1 MEGAPLTPPVLGSSA
16 LPQTLKGIRRAQ
28 VAGVVVGEGFRFGYR
43 AAGDCDALRALG
55 AAAGL
60 RVAVADLVDA
70 GEAGLAVK
78 ARAPPQPG
86 APRRAKGDGA
96 CRRRCG
102 RPGWPAGA
110 PERSR
115 AVAAAHGGGGAQRQG
130 LPCTRQKFCQAS
142 CRRARQAG
150 LVTVSKRVCMRAV
163 VLLPAQLAAVIPMP
177 DAPTLPALTLEARA
191 GVLVQGARGA
201 GGGAAAARGRL
212 PRPAL
217 PPGRGRRPRRRG
229 PAAARQPVVRPPLVA
244 DWRRPDGEGPGGRH

>member
-1 MEGAPLTPPVLGSSA
+1 MEGAPLTRPVLCSSA
-16 LPQTLKGIRRAQ
+16 LPNTLKGIRCTQ

-43 AAGDCDALRALG
+43 AAGDCDALRKLG

-70 GEAGLAVK
+70 GEPGLAVK

-86 APRRAKGDGA
+86 APRHAAGDGA

-102 RPGWPAGA
+102 RPGCPAGA
-110 PERSR
+110 PERGR
-115 AVAAAHGGGGAQRQG
+115 ACAAAQAGHGAQHRGLLCTRRDIRQASFT
-130 LPCTRQKFCQAS
+130 LPCTPGWVGCNMTMYLYAGYNFAACTAR
-142 CRRARQAG
+142 RGRARCRVLSTL
-150 LVTVSKRVCMRAV
+150 LVKR
-163 VLLPAQLAAVIPMP
+163 I
-177 DAPTLPALTLEARA
+177 PALTLEAPA
-191 GVLVQGARGA
+191 GVLVPGARGA

-229 PAAARQPVVRPPLVA
+229 PAAAR
-244 DWRRPDGEGPGGRH
+244 